1 MSAAPRRARP
11 GVDAPVDVL
20 AHGVVLAIGAMNA
33 AVAAEALPDLS
44 ELRDAVRLLADSPAR
59 FDVRGGRR
67 TDDGGRTIMIPDHPF
82 TAMLVDERTGT
93 TEAGGV
99 VVKETGG
106 VQNRY
111 TLMRDGLHVGITIV
125 ESIAA
130 DGVSHSVEARERP
143 RATPT
148 IAALADTLD
157 LAVRVCRRVADQDRV
172 ISAIDMAAVET
183 VMRDLVLVG
192 DDGAD
197 RVTLASPWSDAHGT
211 MPGLPPLDA
220 DHRIGDVDPAAV
232 ARLRAAMDRHWM
244 LRDGVPVVGIG
255 ITNDVISIGSMT
267 RQRRVRRT
275 AGDPQGIERLRRHA
289 ADLELRRRIAG
300 WGLCTP
306 PGDDA

>member
-20 AHGVVLAIGAMNA
+20 AHGVVLAIGTMDAT
-33 AVAAEALPDLS
+33 VAAEALPDLS
-44 ELRDAVRLLADSPAR
+44 ELRDAVRLLADRPAR

-67 TDDGGRTIMIPDHPF
+67 MDDGGRTIMIPDHPF

-93 TEAGGV
+93 TRAGDV
-99 VVKETGG
+99 VVRETGG

-111 TLMRDGLHVGITIV
+111 TLVRDGLNVGITIV

-130 DGVSHSVEARERP
+130 DGVSHSVEVRERP

-157 LAVRVCRRVADQDRV
+157 LAVRVCRRVADDDRV

-267 RQRRVRRT
+267 RQRRVGRT